1 MKHLLLQ
8 VLTAHI
14 SIMPFIEFND
24 NFDSS
29 DNNHEIQFLYPSS
42 GEPHKNHKNLISA
55 WILLAQAGRFP
66 TLHLTLDEL
75 LFPEL
80 TSWIRLQIDRYDLRI
95 INLGYIND
103 HGEMLYFLKKSK
115 CLIFPSTL
123 ESFGMPLL
131 EAEHFKVPILAPEL
145 DYVRDLVVPNEV
157 FDPQSPLSI
166 SRAVQRFLGYHYFS
180 EQLTPKAFIANLF
193 R

>member
-1 MKHLLLQ
+1 
-8 VLTAHI
+8 
-14 SIMPFIEFND
+14 
-24 NFDSS
+24 
-29 DNNHEIQFLYPSS
+29 
-42 GEPHKNHKNLISA
+42 
-55 WILLAQAGRFP
+55 
-66 TLHLTLDEL
+66 
-75 LFPEL
+75 
-80 TSWIRLQIDRYDLRI
+80 
-95 INLGYIND
+95 
-103 HGEMLYFLKKSK
+103 
-115 CLIFPSTL
+115 
-123 ESFGMPLL
+123 MPLL